1 MCNTYNGWANY
12 ETWRV
17 NLELFDGFDLSEY
30 LEDYDLSE
38 DRNEATRELAASM
51 ENMVDELIA
60 SEIPSQKG
68 VAYELAQSFLSK
80 VDYQE
85 IAEHIIADY
94 IAEGN

>member
-1 MCNTYNGWANY
+1 MSNTYNGWANY

-51 ENMVDELIA
+51 ENMADELIA

-80 VDYQE
+80 VDFLE